1 MTRAAPRTASWGH
14 TGEEAEWE
22 VTSDLRALE
31 TLIIGESLPV
41 RQLRSLIAKVA
52 PARVP
57 VLIQGP
63 TGSGKE
69 LVAQALHLASG
80 RQGRFV
86 AFNVCAIAET
96 MFEDALF
103 GHARGAFTGATS
115 DMPGYLA
122 EADRGTA
129 FLDEVSGLGLAAQ
142 AKLLRAIETGQYRPV
157 GGRSDRSSD
166 FRLVA
171 ASNEDIAVLVED
183 GRFRADLAHRLRAFV
198 VRVPPLAARLEDVP
212 LLARHFLRASGI
224 GEVAALDDGAL
235 ATLGAHRWPGNVREL
250 RHVVERAAIIAG
262 ASVVSAYAVRLAL
275 AQTAP
280 PPGSRT
286 PRAEKDRRLLE
297 VLELVGWN
305 VNEAARL
312 VGARRA
318 TVYRRLKRMGDPGPR
333 AAARGVFSLVRE
345 GDTRRPYTALVW
357 SHTSALVRASRPV
370 AVACDSRATRR
381 DRATAARA

>member
-1 MTRAAPRTASWGH
+1 V
-14 TGEEAEWE
+14 
-22 VTSDLRALE
+22 VTNDLRALE

-86 AFNVCAIAET
+86 PFNVCAIAET

-129 FLDEVSGLGLAAQ
+129 FLDEISGLALAAQ
-142 AKLLRAIETGQYRPV
+142 AKLLRAIETGEYRPV
-157 GGRSDRSSD
+157 GARGDRRSD

-171 ASNEDIAVLVED
+171 ASNEDIGLLVDD

-198 VRVPPLAARLEDVP
+198 VRVPPLAVRLEDVP
-212 LLARHFLRASGI
+212 SLAHHFLRASGL
-224 GEVAALDDGAL
+224 GDVTALDDGAL
-235 ATLGAHRWPGNVREL
+235 EALRAYPWPGNVREL
-250 RHVVERAAIIAG
+250 RHVIERAAIIAG
-262 ASVVSAYAVRLAL
+262 TSTVGASAVRLAL
-275 AQTAP
+275 EQTAP
-280 PPGSRT
+280 PLGART
-286 PRAEKDRRLLE
+286 PRAEKDRHLLE
-297 VLELVGWN
+297 VLELVGWD

-312 VGARRA
+312 LGAHRA
-318 TVYRRLKRMGDPGPR
+318 TVYRRLKRMGDSGRR
-333 AAARGVFSLVRE
+333 ATARGVISLVRE
-345 GDTRRPYTALVW
+345 GDAQRAYAALV
-357 SHTSALVRASRPV
+357 SSPASALVRASRSV
-370 AVACDSRATRR
+370 AVACDGRATRR
-381 DRATAARA
+381 DATLSPRA